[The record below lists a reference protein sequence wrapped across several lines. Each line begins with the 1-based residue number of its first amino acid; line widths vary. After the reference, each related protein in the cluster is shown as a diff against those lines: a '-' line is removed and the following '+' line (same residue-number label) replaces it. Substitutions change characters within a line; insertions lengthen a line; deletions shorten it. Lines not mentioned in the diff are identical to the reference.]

1 LLALKCKP
9 CFSIE
14 ELAIKDV
21 LLNQIG
27 TDWDK
32 SSPLYQQLANDL
44 RKLIL
49 SGQIS
54 SGESIPSERILCE
67 KTNASRVTIRKA
79 IDQLIIEGLLFRRQ
93 GSGTF
98 ISERIEH
105 KGEDLSG
112 FTDEMRTLGV
122 DPSSIWLMKMIAQ
135 ATSEEVSTLK
145 LSTGT
150 QVCRLSRVRLSNDM
164 PMGIENT
171 IIPAQFL
178 PDLETLT
185 DSLYHALQANNH
197 SPSHGEQKVTASIAS
212 PTEAGLLSIQE
223 GGPVLRIERYTF
235 LPDNTPLEYT
245 RSVYRG
251 DKYVFT
257 SKLQHFNQGW

>member
-1 LLALKCKP
+1 MLIHISKP
-9 CFSIE
+9 YFKIKE
-14 ELAIKDV
+14 MAIKDV

-27 TDWDK
+27 SDWNS

-49 SGQIS
+49 DGKIS

-67 KTNASRVTIRKA
+67 KTDASRVTVRKA
-79 IDQLIIEGLLFRRQ
+79 IDQLIMEGLLFRRQ

-112 FTDEMRTLGV
+112 FTAEMRNLGV
-122 DPSSIWLMKMIAQ
+122 DPSSIWLIKMHAE
-135 ATSEEVSTLK
+135 ATTEEADTLK
-145 LSTGT
+145 LSTSA
-150 QVCRLSRVRLSNDM
+150 QVCRLSRVRLSNEM

-178 PDLETLT
+178 PDLDSLT
-185 DSLYHALQANNH
+185 DSLYHALQANNRA
-197 SPSHGEQKVTASIAS
+197 PCHGEQKVTASIAS
-212 PTEAGLLSIQE
+212 PTEAGLLSIKE

-235 LPDNTPLEYT
+235 LEDNTPLEYT

-257 SKLQHFNQGW
+257 SKLQSFNQGW

>member
-1 LLALKCKP
+1 MV
-9 CFSIE
+9 
-14 ELAIKDV
+14 IKDV

-27 TDWDK
+27 AHWNS
-32 SSPLYQQLANDL
+32 SSPLYHQLANDL

-49 SGQIS
+49 GGQIT
-54 SGESIPSERILCE
+54 SGESIPSERILSD
-67 KTNASRVTIRKA
+67 KTNASRVTVRKA
-79 IDQLIIEGLLFRRQ
+79 IDQLIMEGLLFRRQ

-122 DPSSIWLMKMIAQ
+122 DPSSIWLMKMHAQ
-135 ATSEEVSTLK
+135 ATTEEANALK

-178 PDLETLT
+178 PDLDTLT
-185 DSLYHALQANNH
+185 DSLYHVLQTNNR
-197 SPSHGEQKVTASIAS
+197 SPSYGEQKVTASIAS
-212 PTEAGLLSIQE
+212 PTEAGLLSIKE

-235 LPDNTPLEYT
+235 LQDNTPLEYT

-257 SKLQHFNQGW
+257 SKLQHFNQSW

>member
-1 LLALKCKP
+1 MV
-9 CFSIE
+9 
-14 ELAIKDV
+14 IKDV
-21 LLNQIG
+21 LLNEIG
-27 TDWDK
+27 ANWNS
-32 SSPLYQQLANDL
+32 SSPLYHQLANDL

-49 SGQIS
+49 GGQIS
-54 SGESIPSERILCE
+54 SGESIPSERMLSD
-67 KTNASRVTIRKA
+67 KTNASRVTVRKA
-79 IDQLIIEGLLFRRQ
+79 IDQLVLEGLLFRRQ

-122 DPSSIWLMKMIAQ
+122 DPSSIWLLKMHAQ
-135 ATSEEVSTLK
+135 ATSEEASALK
-145 LSTGT
+145 LPTGT
-150 QVCRLSRVRLSNDM
+150 QVCRLSRVRLSNDT

-178 PDLETLT
+178 PDLDCLT
-185 DSLYHALQANNH
+185 DSLYHVLQSYNR
-197 SPSHGEQKVTASIAS
+197 SPSFGEQKVTASIAS
-212 PTEAGLLSIQE
+212 PTEAGLLSIKE

-235 LPDNTPLEYT
+235 LQDNTPLEYT

-257 SKLQHFNQGW
+257 SKLQHFNQSW

>member
-27 TDWDK
+27 IGWDK

-79 IDQLIIEGLLFRRQ
+79 IDQLIMEGLLFRRQ

-98 ISERIEH
+98 ISERIKH

-112 FTDEMRTLGV
+112 FTDEMR
-122 DPSSIWLMKMIAQ
+122 
-135 ATSEEVSTLK
+135 
-145 LSTGT
+145 
-150 QVCRLSRVRLSNDM
+150 
-164 PMGIENT
+164 IENT

-257 SKLQHFNQGW
+257 SKLQPFNHGC

>member
-1 LLALKCKP
+1 M
-9 CFSIE
+9 
-14 ELAIKDV
+14 AIKDV

-27 TDWDK
+27 AGWNK
-32 SSPLYQQLANDL
+32 SAPLYQQLAHDL
-44 RKLIL
+44 RKFIL
-49 SGQIS
+49 SGQIT

-67 KTNASRVTIRKA
+67 KTSASRVTVRKA
-79 IDQLIIEGLLFRRQ
+79 IDQLIIEGLLFRKQ

-122 DPSSIWLMKMIAQ
+122 DPSSIWLIKMHAQ
-135 ATSEEVSTLK
+135 ATSEEASTLK

-150 QVCRLSRVRLSNDM
+150 QVCRLARVRLSNKM

-171 IIPAQFL
+171 IVPAAFL
-178 PDLETLT
+178 PDLDALT
-185 DSLYHALQANNH
+185 DSLYHALHCNNRA
-197 SPSHGEQKVTASIAS
+197 PVHGEQKVTASIAS
-212 PTEAGLLSIQE
+212 VTEAGLLSIQE
-223 GGPVLRIERYTF
+223 GGPVMRIERYTF
-235 LPDNTPLEYT
+235 LQDNTPLEYT

-257 SKLQHFNQGW
+257 SKLQHFNKGW

>member
-1 LLALKCKP
+1 MV
-9 CFSIE
+9 
-14 ELAIKDV
+14 IKDV
-21 LLNQIG
+21 LLNEIG
-27 TDWDK
+27 SDWNS
-32 SSPLYQQLANDL
+32 SSPLYQQLASDL

-49 SGQIS
+49 GGQIT
-54 SGESIPSERILCE
+54 SGESIPSERTLCDQ
-67 KTNASRVTIRKA
+67 TNASRVTVRKA
-79 IDQLIIEGLLFRRQ
+79 IDQLVLEGLLFRRQ

-112 FTDEMRTLGV
+112 FTDEMHTLGV
-122 DPSSIWLMKMIAQ
+122 APSSIWLLKMHAA
-135 ATSEEVSTLK
+135 ATSEEARALK

-150 QVCRLSRVRLSNDM
+150 QVCRLSRVRLSNDT

-178 PDLETLT
+178 PNLDTLT
-185 DSLYHALQANNH
+185 DSLYHVLQTNNKA
-197 SPSHGEQKVTASIAS
+197 PCLGEQKVTASIAS
-212 PTEAGLLSIQE
+212 PTEAGLLSIKE

-235 LPDNTPLEYT
+235 LQDNTPLEYT

-257 SKLQHFNQGW
+257 SKLQHFPQSW